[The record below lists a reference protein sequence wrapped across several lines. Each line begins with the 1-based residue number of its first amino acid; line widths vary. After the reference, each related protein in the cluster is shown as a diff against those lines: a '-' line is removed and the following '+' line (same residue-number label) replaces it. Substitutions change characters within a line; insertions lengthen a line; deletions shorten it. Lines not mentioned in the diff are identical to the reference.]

1 LLIFNFVS
9 LVQFGRPAI
18 TGLRDAECQA
28 HRRLQ
33 GPALPPITP
42 YHADMTPFAAAGRGA
57 IVAGCR
63 YATAGECLCV
73 CRWNQAGVAPN
84 RVATVILETMRNL
97 GKVFGKRAKHLTFP
111 RNRFRTTASVPSSS
125 LACQFQQIMSAI
137 SSNKPY
143 RIGRSR
149 TGLGLFATKPIKKGA
164 KIVRYFGPLLDSRK
178 KKDDAV
184 ENKYL
189 FELTNRWTI
198 DGSVRANIARYINH
212 ACRPNAESDVKP
224 RKRKVVIRAIKNIE
238 PGEEINYDYGT
249 DYFKA
254 YLKPIGC
261 KCDACE
267 KKRKKKRAEAR
278 AERARLKAKAER
290 KAARQAEKRAAKA
303 ARKLNGHAKVNGAS
317 RNGHGG
323 KSAADKMLVAKS
335 GISVKALSRQDRER
349 RTPA

>member
-1 LLIFNFVS
+1 M
-9 LVQFGRPAI
+9 P
-18 TGLRDAECQA
+18 
-28 HRRLQ
+28 
-33 GPALPPITP
+33 
-42 YHADMTPFAAAGRGA
+42 
-57 IVAGCR
+57 
-63 YATAGECLCV
+63 
-73 CRWNQAGVAPN
+73 
-84 RVATVILETMRNL
+84 
-97 GKVFGKRAKHLTFP
+97 
-111 RNRFRTTASVPSSS
+111 
-125 LACQFQQIMSAI
+125 AI

-143 RIGRSR
+143 RVGRSR

-198 DGSVRANIARYINH
+198 DGSVRKNVARYINH
-212 ACRPNAESDVKP
+212 GCKPNAESDVKP

-278 AERARLKAKAER
+278 AERLRLKAKAER
-290 KAARQAEKRAAKA
+290 KALKQAEKRLAEAG
-303 ARKLNGHAKVNGAS
+303 KLNGHAKANGAL
-317 RNGHGG
+317 RNGHRG
-323 KSAADKMLVAKS
+323 KSAAGKMPAMKSLIIAKAPTGQGGAHPTS
-335 GISVKALSRQDRER
+335 A
-349 RTPA
+349 